1 MASGKNTHLE
11 HIEDEI
17 INKGVNGGHQAIK
30 MLRKMGDF
38 LSGSPGP
45 APLVTTKFDGAPAIV
60 CGIDPTDGKFFVGTK
75 SVFAVTNPKICKS
88 QGDIQRLYD
97 GTLANKLSD
106 CLRYLPSAN
115 IKGVLQG
122 DLMFTNDKRLEI
134 IKGQNYISF
143 RPNTI
148 TYAVEPKTP
157 LGKDIN
163 NSRIGIVFHTKYEGP
178 SLPEMK
184 ASFSISKSDFK
195 SGGEV
200 WAQRAEFQDI
210 SGAASL
216 SGPEKVAYTAAVNRA
231 EGSLKQ
237 AGSVLNKI
245 QSGKKTLQIDTEFK
259 KFFNGYIKTGKGV
272 PPVERAYK
280 DFYYHLGQEYDK
292 AISKN
297 KTLAAQESKVSK
309 FVSAVDFLETNQRQI
324 KMLIA
329 SYLNIIVAKNILVRK
344 MNQVGGLKLFVD
356 MGNGD
361 YRVTNPEGFVAI
373 QSTGAIKLIDR
384 LEFSRLN
391 FIVPKT
397 W

>member
-1 MASGKNTHLE
+1 MAAGKNTHLE
-11 HIEDEI
+11 HVEDELL
-17 INKGVNGGHQAIK
+17 NKGVAGGKEAIM
-30 MLRKMGDF
+30 MLRKMGEF

-45 APLVTTKFDGAPAIV
+45 SPLVTTKFDGAPAIV
-60 CGIDPTDGKFFVGTK
+60 CGTDPTDGKFFVGTK
-75 SVFAVTNPKICKS
+75 SVFATTNPKICKT
-88 QGDIQRLYD
+88 QADIQRLYD

-106 CLRYLPSAN
+106 CLRFLPSAK

-122 DLMFTNDKRLEI
+122 DLMFTNDKRSET

-148 TYAVEPKTP
+148 TYAVEPNTP

-163 NSRIGIVFHTKYEGP
+163 NARIGIVFHTKYEGP

-184 ASFSISKSDFK
+184 ASFDVSKTDFNT
-195 SGGEV
+195 GGQV

-210 SGAASL
+210 SGAASMT
-216 SGPEKVAYTAAVNRA
+216 GPEKVAYTSAVNRA
-231 EGSLKQ
+231 EGSLRQ
-237 AGSVLNKI
+237 AGNVLNKI

-259 KFFNGYIKTGKGV
+259 KFFNSYIKTGAGV
-272 PPVERAYK
+272 PPVERAYN
-280 DFYYHLGQEYDK
+280 DFYYHLGSEYDK

-297 KTLAAQESKVSK
+297 KTLAAQETKVTK
-309 FVSAVDFLETNQRQI
+309 FVQAVEFLETNQRQI

-329 SYLNIIVAKNILVRK
+329 SYLNIIVAKNILVAK
-344 MNQVGGLKLFVD
+344 MNRVGGLRLFVD

-373 QSTGAIKLIDR
+373 QSTGAVKLIDR